1 MHVTVIVTAISISL
15 PQISTGN
22 LNFKRVLYSD
32 RPLVLHTAFKI
43 ILILMKFY
51 SSSHSWNL
59 CQRKRS
65 KGF

>member
-15 PQISTGN
+15 PQISPGN

-43 ILILMKFY
+43 ILMKFY